1 MRKLLLSLWM
11 GIVVLAA
18 GCGRNLDPTCG
29 QKEVDVSFDMDVAQ
43 SMTKAYGDGK
53 TVNTLHVYAYLV
65 DPATGSLAYIDPDS
79 HGENCPS
86 QTLGMT
92 GGKTSYSTRLV
103 TGQKYVIVF
112 WADYESKGYV
122 SPYDYD
128 NATHTISVKD
138 HNPQVSAVSAND
150 EWRDAFYAV
159 ETIEVSGAIGGR
171 TVHLKRPFAQVNI
184 GVTDQVMSKA
194 ASKGITFKDLSVTF
208 SNVASKID
216 LVTGKV
222 YRVISDGD
230 HADHA
235 DYVPFKASSLPDPIQ
250 KFVVGGVEYNLISM
264 NYVLVDQNEEGT
276 LARNISLLSDRG
288 KFRRQ
293 FSNVILRANHKTNIV
308 GDIIGGE

>member
-1 MRKLLLSLWM
+1 MSVWM

-29 QKEVDVSFDMDVAQ
+29 PKEVDVSFDMDATQ
-43 SMTKAYGDGK
+43 SMTKAYGNGM

-65 DPATGSLAYIDPDS
+65 DPVTGSLAYIDPAS

-92 GGKTSYSTRLV
+92 GGKASYSTRLV

-112 WADYESKGYV
+112 WADYESDGYE
-122 SPYDYD
+122 SPYTYD

-138 HNPQVSAVSAND
+138 YNPQVYAVPAND
-150 EWRDAFYAV
+150 ERRDAFYAV
-159 ETIEVSGAIGGR
+159 ETIAVSGAIGGR

-184 GVTDQVMSKA
+184 GVTDQVMTDA
-194 ASKGITFKDLSVTF
+194 ASKGIIFEKMSVAF

-222 YRVISDGD
+222 YRFISGD
-230 HADHA
+230 DHA
-235 DYVPFKASSLPDPIQ
+235 DYVTFMTSSLPNQ
-250 KFVVGGVEYNLISM
+250 KFMVGGVEYNLISM
-264 NYVLVDQNEEGT
+264 NYVLVDQSEEGT
-276 LARNISLLSDRG
+276 VARNISLISDG
-288 KFRRQ
+288 IHFKRQ

-308 GDIIGGE
+308 GDIIGGEQNN

>member
-1 MRKLLLSLWM
+1 MLSVLM

-18 GCGRNLDPTCG
+18 GCGRNLDPMCG
-29 QKEVDVSFDMDVAQ
+29 QKEVDVSFDMDATQ
-43 SMTKAYGDGK
+43 SMTKAYGDGM

-65 DPATGSLAYIDPDS
+65 DPDTGSLAYIDPDS

-92 GGKTSYSTRLV
+92 GGKASYSTRLV

-112 WADYESKGYV
+112 WADYRSADYD
-122 SPYDYD
+122 SPYTYD

-138 HNPQVSAVSAND
+138 HNPQVSAVPAN
-150 EWRDAFYAV
+150 EEKRDAFYAV
-159 ETIEVSGAIGGR
+159 ETIAVSGAIGGR
-171 TVHLKRPFAQVNI
+171 TVQLKRPFAQVNI

-194 ASKGITFKDLSVTF
+194 KSKGITFNDLSVTF

-216 LVTGKV
+216 LVTGEV
-222 YRVISDGD
+222 YRVVPGD
-230 HADHA
+230 DHA
-235 DYVPFKASSLPDPIQ
+235 DYVPFKATSLPDPIQ

-276 LARNISLLSDRG
+276 VSRNISLLSDSG
-288 KFRRQ
+288 KFQRQ

>member
-29 QKEVDVSFDMDVAQ
+29 QKEVDVSFDMDATQ
-43 SMTKAYGDGK
+43 SMTKAYGDGMN
-53 TVNTLHVYAYLV
+53 VNTLHVYAYLV
-65 DPATGSLAYIDPDS
+65 DPVTGSLAYIDPAS

-92 GGKTSYSTRLV
+92 GGKASYSTRLV

-112 WADYESKGYV
+112 WADYESDGYD
-122 SPYDYD
+122 SPYTYD

-138 HNPQVSAVSAND
+138 YNPQVYAVPAND
-150 EWRDAFYAV
+150 ERRDAFYAV
-159 ETIEVSGAIGGR
+159 ETIAVSGAIGGR

-184 GVTDQVMSKA
+184 GVTDQVITDA
-194 ASKGITFKDLSVTF
+194 ASKGITFRDLSVAFT
-208 SNVASKID
+208 NVASKID

-222 YRVISDGD
+222 YRAISGG
-230 HADHA
+230 DHA
-235 DYVPFKASSLPDPIQ
+235 DYVTFMTSSLPNQ
-250 KFVVGGVEYNLISM
+250 NFMVGGVKYNLISM
-264 NYVLVDQNEEGT
+264 NYVLVDQSEEGT
-276 LARNISLLSDRG
+276 VARNISLISDG
-288 KFRRQ
+288 IHFKRQ

-308 GDIIGGE
+308 GDIIGGEQNN

>member
-1 MRKLLLSLWM
+1 
-11 GIVVLAA
+11 
-18 GCGRNLDPTCG
+18 
-29 QKEVDVSFDMDVAQ
+29 MDATQ
-43 SMTKAYGDGK
+43 SMTKAYGDGM

-65 DPATGSLAYIDPDS
+65 DPDTGSLAYIDPAS

-92 GGKTSYSTRLV
+92 GGKASYSTRLV

-112 WADYESKGYV
+112 WADYRSGDYD
-122 SPYDYD
+122 SPYTYD
-128 NATHTISVKD
+128 NATHTISVED
-138 HNPQVSAVSAND
+138 HNPQVYAVPAND
-150 EWRDAFYAV
+150 ERRDAFYAV

-184 GVTDQVMSKA
+184 GVTDQVMSNAK
-194 ASKGITFKDLSVTF
+194 SKGITFKNLSVSFT
-208 SNVASKID
+208 NVASKID

-222 YRVISDGD
+222 DRFISGDD
-230 HADHA
+230 HADH
-235 DYVPFKASSLPDPIQ
+235 VTFRASSLPNQ

-264 NYVLVDQNEEGT
+264 NYVLVDQSEEGT
-276 LARNISLLSDRG
+276 VARYISLLSDG
-288 KFRRQ
+288 GTFQRQ

>member
-29 QKEVDVSFDMDVAQ
+29 QKEVDVSFDMDATQ
-43 SMTKAYGDGK
+43 SMTKAYGDGM
-53 TVNTLHVYAYLV
+53 TVNTLHVYAYLE
-65 DPATGSLAYIDPDS
+65 DPVTGSLTYIVPDS
-79 HGENCPS
+79 HGKDCPS

-92 GGKTSYSTRLV
+92 GGKASYSTRLV

-112 WADYESKGYV
+112 WADYQSKGYD
-122 SPYDYD
+122 SPYTYD

-138 HNPQVSAVSAND
+138 HNPQVAAVLAND
-150 EWRDAFYAV
+150 ERRDAFYAV

-184 GVTDQVMSKA
+184 GVTDQVMSNA
-194 ASKGITFKDLSVTF
+194 ASKEIAFKNLSVAFT
-208 SNVASKID
+208 NVASKID

-222 YRVISDGD
+222 YRIISDDD
-230 HADHA
+230 HADH
-235 DYVPFKASSLPDPIQ
+235 VTFRASSLPDK
-250 KFVVGGVEYNLISM
+250 KFIIVGGVKYNLISM

-276 LARNISLLSDRG
+276 VARNISLLSDG
-288 KFRRQ
+288 GTFQRQ

>member
-1 MRKLLLSLWM
+1 MSKLLLSVWM
-11 GIVVLAA
+11 GIMVLAA

-43 SMTKAYGDGK
+43 SATKAYGDGK
-53 TVNTLHVYAYLV
+53 TVNTVHVYAYLV
-65 DPATGSLAYIDPDS
+65 DPATGSLAYIDPAS

-86 QTLGMT
+86 QTLSMT
-92 GGKTSYSTRLV
+92 GGKASYSTRLV

-112 WADYESKGYV
+112 WADYRSADYN
-122 SPYDYD
+122 SPYTYD

-138 HNPQVSAVSAND
+138 HNHQVNAAPAND
-150 EWRDAFYAV
+150 ERRDAFYAV
-159 ETIEVSGAIGGR
+159 ETIAVSGAIGGR
-171 TVHLKRPFAQVNI
+171 TVQLKRPFAQVNI

-194 ASKGITFKDLSVTF
+194 ESKGIFFKDLSVTF

-216 LVTGKV
+216 LVTGEV
-222 YRVISDGD
+222 YRDVPDD
-230 HADHA
+230 DHA
-235 DYVPFKASSLPDPIQ
+235 DYVPFKASPLPDR

-264 NYVLVDQNEEGT
+264 NYVLVDQSEEGT
-276 LARNISLLSDRG
+276 VSRNISLLSDGG
-288 KFRRQ
+288 KFQRQ

>member
-11 GIVVLAA
+11 GTVVLAA

-29 QKEVDVSFDMDVAQ
+29 QKEVDVSFDMDATQ
-43 SMTKAYGDGK
+43 SMTKAYGDGM

-65 DPATGSLAYIDPDS
+65 DPVTGSLAYIDPAS

-92 GGKTSYSTRLV
+92 GGKASYSTRLV

-112 WADYESKGYV
+112 WADYESDGYD
-122 SPYDYD
+122 SPYTYD

-138 HNPQVSAVSAND
+138 YNPQVYAVPAND
-150 EWRDAFYAV
+150 ERRDAFYAV
-159 ETIEVSGAIGGR
+159 ETIAVSGAIGGR

-184 GVTDQVMSKA
+184 GVTDQVMTDA
-194 ASKGITFKDLSVTF
+194 ASKGIAFKNLSVAFT
-208 SNVASKID
+208 NVASKID

-222 YRVISDGD
+222 DRFISGD
-230 HADHA
+230 DHA
-235 DYVPFKASSLPDPIQ
+235 DYVTFMTSSLPNQ
-250 KFVVGGVEYNLISM
+250 KFMVGGVEYNLISM
-264 NYVLVDQNEEGT
+264 NYVLVDQSEEGT
-276 LARNISLLSDRG
+276 VARNISLISDG
-288 KFRRQ
+288 GNLNRQ

-308 GDIIGGE
+308 GDIIGVK

>member
-1 MRKLLLSLWM
+1 MLSVLM

-43 SMTKAYGDGK
+43 SATKAYGDGK
-53 TVNTLHVYAYLV
+53 TVNTVHVYAYLV
-65 DPATGSLAYIDPDS
+65 DPATGSLAYIDPAS

-92 GGKTSYSTRLV
+92 GGKASYSTRLV

-112 WADYESKGYV
+112 WADYRSADYD
-122 SPYDYD
+122 SPYTYD

-138 HNPQVSAVSAND
+138 HNYQVYAVPAND
-150 EWRDAFYAV
+150 EHRDAFYAV
-159 ETIEVSGAIGGR
+159 DTIAVSGAIGGR

-184 GVTDQVMSKA
+184 GVTDQAMSKA
-194 ASKGITFKDLSVTF
+194 ASKGITLEDLSVTF

-216 LVTGKV
+216 LVTGEV

-235 DYVPFKASSLPDPIQ
+235 DYVPFKASSLPTQ

-264 NYVLVDQNEEGT
+264 NYVLVDQSEEGT
-276 LARNISLLSDRG
+276 LVRNISLLSDGG
-288 KFRRQ
+288 KFQRQ
-293 FSNVILRANHKTNIV
+293 FSDVTLRANHKTNIV
-308 GDIIGGE
+308 GDIISGE

>member
-1 MRKLLLSLWM
+1 MRKLLLSLLI

-29 QKEVDVSFDMDVAQ
+29 QKEVGVSFDMDATQ
-43 SMTKAYGDGK
+43 SMTKAYGDGL

-65 DPATGSLAYIDPDS
+65 DPVTGSLAYIEPAS

-92 GGKTSYSTRLV
+92 GGKASYSTQLV

-112 WADYESKGYV
+112 WADYQSDGYA
-122 SPYDYD
+122 SPYAYD
-128 NATHTISVKD
+128 NATHTISVED
-138 HNPQVSAVSAND
+138 HNPQVYAVPAND
-150 EWRDAFYAV
+150 ERRDAFYAV

-184 GVTDQVMSKA
+184 GVTDQVMSNAK
-194 ASKGITFKDLSVTF
+194 SKGITFKNLSVAFT
-208 SNVASKID
+208 NVASKID

-222 YRVISDGD
+222 DRFISGDD
-230 HADHA
+230 HADH
-235 DYVPFKASSLPDPIQ
+235 VIFRASSLPDK
-250 KFVVGGVEYNLISM
+250 KFIIVGGVKYNLISM

-276 LARNISLLSDRG
+276 VARNISLLSDGG
-288 KFRRQ
+288 KFQRQ

-308 GDIIGGE
+308 GDIISGE

>member
-1 MRKLLLSLWM
+1 MRKLLLSVLM

-43 SMTKAYGDGK
+43 SATKAYGNGM
-53 TVNTLHVYAYLV
+53 TVNTVHVYAYLV
-65 DPATGSLAYIDPDS
+65 DPATGSLAYIDPAS

-92 GGKTSYSTRLV
+92 GGKASYSTRLV

-112 WADYESKGYV
+112 WADYRSDGDV
-122 SPYDYD
+122 SPYYTYH

-138 HNPQVSAVSAND
+138 HNNQDYAVPAN
-150 EWRDAFYAV
+150 EEKRDAFYAV
-159 ETIEVSGAIGGR
+159 ETIAVSGAIGGR
-171 TVHLKRPFAQVNI
+171 TVQLKRPFAQVNI

-194 ASKGITFKDLSVTF
+194 KSKGITFKDLSVTF

-216 LVTGKV
+216 LVTGEV
-222 YRVISDGD
+222 YRVISGD
-230 HADHA
+230 DHA
-235 DYVPFKASSLPDPIQ
+235 DYVPFKATSLPDPIQ

-264 NYVLVDQNEEGT
+264 NYVLVDQSEEGT
-276 LARNISLLSDRG
+276 VSKNISLLSDG
-288 KFRRQ
+288 GTFKRQ

>member
-1 MRKLLLSLWM
+1 M

-29 QKEVDVSFDMDVAQ
+29 QKEVDVSFDMDATQ
-43 SMTKAYGDGK
+43 SMTKAYGDGM

-65 DPATGSLAYIDPDS
+65 DPVTGSLAYIDPDS

-92 GGKTSYSTRLV
+92 GGKASYSTRLV

-138 HNPQVSAVSAND
+138 HNPQVSAVPAND
-150 EWRDAFYAV
+150 ERRDAFYAV

-184 GVTDQVMSKA
+184 GVTDQVMSNKEIA
-194 ASKGITFKDLSVTF
+194 FKNLSVAFT
-208 SNVASKID
+208 NVASKID

-222 YRVISDGD
+222 DRFISGDD
-230 HADHA
+230 HADH
-235 DYVPFKASSLPDPIQ
+235 VTFRASSLPNQ
-250 KFVVGGVEYNLISM
+250 KFMVGGVKYNLISM
-264 NYVLVDQNEEGT
+264 NYVLVDQSEEGT
-276 LARNISLLSDRG
+276 VARYISLLSDG
-288 KFRRQ
+288 GTFQRQ

-308 GDIIGGE
+308 GDIIGIK

>member
-29 QKEVDVSFDMDVAQ
+29 QKEVDVSFDMDATQ
-43 SMTKAYGDGK
+43 SMTKAYGDGMN
-53 TVNTLHVYAYLV
+53 VNTLHVYAYLV
-65 DPATGSLAYIDPDS
+65 DPVTGSLAYIDPAS

-92 GGKTSYSTRLV
+92 GGKASYSTRLV

-112 WADYESKGYV
+112 WADYESDGYD
-122 SPYDYD
+122 SPYTYD

-138 HNPQVSAVSAND
+138 YDPQRYAVPAND
-150 EWRDAFYAV
+150 ERRDAFYAV
-159 ETIEVSGAIGGR
+159 ETIAVSGAIGGR

-184 GVTDQVMSKA
+184 GVTDQVMTDA
-194 ASKGITFKDLSVTF
+194 ASKGIAFKNLSVAFT
-208 SNVASKID
+208 NVASKID

-222 YRVISDGD
+222 DRFISGD
-230 HADHA
+230 DHA
-235 DYVPFKASSLPDPIQ
+235 DYVTFMTSSLPNQ
-250 KFVVGGVEYNLISM
+250 KFMVGGVEYNLISM
-264 NYVLVDQNEEGT
+264 NYVLVDQSEEGT
-276 LARNISLLSDRG
+276 VARNISLISDG
-288 KFRRQ
+288 GNLNRQ

-308 GDIIGGE
+308 GDIIGGEQNN

>member
-1 MRKLLLSLWM
+1 M

-29 QKEVDVSFDMDVAQ
+29 QKEVDVSFDMDATQ
-43 SMTKAYGDGK
+43 SMTKAYGAGM

-65 DPATGSLAYIDPDS
+65 DPVTGSLAYIDPAT

-92 GGKTSYSTRLV
+92 GGKASYSTRLV

-112 WADYESKGYV
+112 WADYRSKVDV
-122 SPYDYD
+122 SPYYTYD
-128 NATHTISVKD
+128 NETHTISVED
-138 HNPQVSAVSAND
+138 HNKQDSAVPAND
-150 EWRDAFYAV
+150 ERRDAFYAV
-159 ETIEVSGAIGGR
+159 ETIAVSGAIGGR

-184 GVTDQVMSKA
+184 GVTDQVMSNAK
-194 ASKGITFKDLSVTF
+194 SKGITFKNLSVAFT
-208 SNVASKID
+208 NVASKID

-222 YRVISDGD
+222 DRVISGDD
-230 HADHA
+230 HADH
-235 DYVPFKASSLPDPIQ
+235 VTFRASSLPDK
-250 KFVVGGVEYNLISM
+250 KFMVGGVEYNLISM
-264 NYVLVDQNEEGT
+264 NYVLVDQSEEGT
-276 LARNISLLSDRG
+276 VARNISLLSDG
-288 KFRRQ
+288 GTFKRQ

>member
-29 QKEVDVSFDMDVAQ
+29 QKEVDVSFDMDATQ
-43 SMTKAYGDGK
+43 SMTKAYGDGM

-65 DPATGSLAYIDPDS
+65 DLVTGSLAYIDPDS

-92 GGKTSYSTRLV
+92 GGKASYSTRLV

-112 WADYESKGYV
+112 WADYESDGYD
-122 SPYDYD
+122 SPYTYD

-138 HNPQVSAVSAND
+138 YNPQLYAVPAND
-150 EWRDAFYAV
+150 ERRDAFYAV
-159 ETIEVSGAIGGR
+159 ETIAVSGAIGGR

-184 GVTDQVMSKA
+184 GVTDQVMTDA
-194 ASKGITFKDLSVTF
+194 ASKGIAFKNLSVAFT
-208 SNVASKID
+208 NVASKID

-222 YRVISDGD
+222 DRFISGN
-230 HADHA
+230 DHA
-235 DYVPFKASSLPDPIQ
+235 DYVTFMTSSLPNQ
-250 KFVVGGVEYNLISM
+250 KFMVGGVKYNLISM
-264 NYVLVDQNEEGT
+264 NYVLVDQSEEGT
-276 LARNISLLSDRG
+276 VARNISLISDGG
-288 KFRRQ
+288 KLNRQ

-308 GDIIGGE
+308 GDIIVGEQNN

>member
-29 QKEVDVSFDMDVAQ
+29 QKEVDVSFDMDATQ
-43 SMTKAYGDGK
+43 SMTKAYGDGM

-65 DPATGSLAYIDPDS
+65 DPDTGSLAYIDPAS

-92 GGKTSYSTRLV
+92 GGKASYSTRLV

-112 WADYESKGYV
+112 WADYQSDDYD
-122 SPYDYD
+122 SPYTYD
-128 NATHTISVKD
+128 NATHTISVED
-138 HNPQVSAVSAND
+138 HNYQVYAVPAND
-150 EWRDAFYAV
+150 EQRDAFYAV
-159 ETIEVSGAIGGR
+159 ETIAVSGAIGGR

-184 GVTDQVMSKA
+184 GVTDQVMSNAK
-194 ASKGITFKDLSVTF
+194 SKGITFKNLSVAF

-222 YRVISDGD
+222 DRFISDGD

-235 DYVPFKASSLPDPIQ
+235 DYVTFGASSLPNQ
-250 KFVVGGVEYNLISM
+250 KFMVGGVEYNLISM

-276 LARNISLLSDRG
+276 VARNISLISDG
-288 KFRRQ
+288 DKFKRQ

-308 GDIIGGE
+308 GDIIGIK

>member
-29 QKEVDVSFDMDVAQ
+29 QKEVDVSFDMDATQ
-43 SMTKAYGDGK
+43 SMTKAYGDGM

-65 DPATGSLAYIDPDS
+65 DPVTGSLAYIDPAS

-92 GGKTSYSTRLV
+92 GGKASYSTRLV

-112 WADYESKGYV
+112 WADYESDGYD
-122 SPYDYD
+122 SPYTYD

-138 HNPQVSAVSAND
+138 YNPQVYAVPAND
-150 EWRDAFYAV
+150 ERRDAFYAV
-159 ETIEVSGAIGGR
+159 ETIAVSGAIGGR

-184 GVTDQVMSKA
+184 GVTDQVMTDA
-194 ASKGITFKDLSVTF
+194 ASKGIIFEKMSVAF

-222 YRVISDGD
+222 DRFISGD
-230 HADHA
+230 DHA
-235 DYVPFKASSLPDPIQ
+235 DYVTFMTSSLPNQ
-250 KFVVGGVEYNLISM
+250 KFMVGGVKYNLISM
-264 NYVLVDQNEEGT
+264 NYVLVDQSEEGT
-276 LARNISLLSDRG
+276 VARNISLISDG
-288 KFRRQ
+288 GNLNRQ

-308 GDIIGGE
+308 GDIIGVK

>member
-1 MRKLLLSLWM
+1 MLSVLM

-29 QKEVDVSFDMDVAQ
+29 QKEVDVSFDMDATQ
-43 SMTKAYGDGK
+43 SATKAYGDGM
-53 TVNTLHVYAYLV
+53 TVNTVHVYAYLV
-65 DPATGSLAYIDPDS
+65 DPATGSLAYIDPAS

-92 GGKTSYSTRLV
+92 DGKASYSTRLV

-112 WADYESKGYV
+112 WADYQSKGYD
-122 SPYDYD
+122 SPYTYD

-138 HNPQVSAVSAND
+138 HNYQVYAVPAND
-150 EWRDAFYAV
+150 EHRDAFYAV
-159 ETIEVSGAIGGR
+159 DTIAVSGAIGGR

-184 GVTDQVMSKA
+184 GVTDQVMSNA
-194 ASKGITFKDLSVTF
+194 SSKGITLEDLSVTF

-235 DYVPFKASSLPDPIQ
+235 DYVPFKASSLPDK
-250 KFVVGGVEYNLISM
+250 KFIIVGGVKYNLISM

-276 LARNISLLSDRG
+276 VARNISLLSDGG
-288 KFRRQ
+288 KFQRQ

>member
-1 MRKLLLSLWM
+1 MRKLLISLWM

-29 QKEVDVSFDMDVAQ
+29 QKEVDVSFDMDATQ
-43 SMTKAYGDGK
+43 YATKAYGDGM
-53 TVNTLHVYAYLV
+53 TVNTVHVYAYLV
-65 DPATGSLAYIDPDS
+65 DPDTGSLAYIDPAS

-92 GGKTSYSTRLV
+92 GGKASYSTRLV

-112 WADYESKGYV
+112 WADYRSDGDV
-122 SPYDYD
+122 SPYYTYD
-128 NATHTISVKD
+128 NATHTISVED
-138 HNPQVSAVSAND
+138 HNNQDYAVLAND

-159 ETIEVSGAIGGR
+159 ETIAVSGAIGGR

-184 GVTDQVMSKA
+184 GVTDQVMSNA
-194 ASKGITFKDLSVTF
+194 ASKGITFTNLSVAF

-222 YRVISDGD
+222 YRVISGND
-230 HADHA
+230 HADH
-235 DYVPFKASSLPDPIQ
+235 VTFGASLLPDPNQ

-264 NYVLVDQNEEGT
+264 NYVLVDQSEEGT
-276 LARNISLLSDRG
+276 LARNISLISDRG
-288 KFRRQ
+288 KFKRQ

>member
-1 MRKLLLSLWM
+1 MRKLLLSVWM

-18 GCGRNLDPTCG
+18 GCGRNLDSTCG
-29 QKEVDVSFDMDVAQ
+29 QKEVDVSFDMDATQ
-43 SMTKAYGDGK
+43 SMTKAYGDGM

-65 DPATGSLAYIDPDS
+65 DPDTGSLTYIVSDPN
-79 HGENCPS
+79 GKNCPS

-92 GGKTSYSTRLV
+92 GGKASYSTRLV

-112 WADYESKGYV
+112 WADYKSDGYV

-138 HNPQVSAVSAND
+138 HNYQVYAVPAND
-150 EWRDAFYAV
+150 ERRDAFYAV
-159 ETIEVSGAIGGR
+159 ETIAVSGAIGGR

-184 GVTDQVMSKA
+184 GVTDQVMSNAK
-194 ASKGITFKDLSVTF
+194 SEGITFENLSVTF

-222 YRVISDGD
+222 YRIISDGD

-235 DYVPFKASSLPDPIQ
+235 DYVPFKASSLPNQ
-250 KFVVGGVEYNLISM
+250 RFMVGGVEYNLISM
-264 NYVLVDQNEEGT
+264 NYVLVDQSEEGT
-276 LARNISLLSDRG
+276 LARNISLISDSG
-288 KFRRQ
+288 KFQRQ

>member
-1 MRKLLLSLWM
+1 MRKLLLSVWM

-29 QKEVDVSFDMDVAQ
+29 QKEVDVSFDMDATQ
-43 SMTKAYGDGK
+43 SMTKAYGDGM

-65 DPATGSLAYIDPDS
+65 DPATGSLAYIDPAS

-92 GGKTSYSTRLV
+92 GGKASYSTRLV

-112 WADYESKGYV
+112 WADYRSDGYD
-122 SPYDYD
+122 SPYTYD

-138 HNPQVSAVSAND
+138 HNYQVYAVPAND
-150 EWRDAFYAV
+150 ERRDAFYAV
-159 ETIEVSGAIGGR
+159 ETIAVSGAIGGR

-184 GVTDQVMSKA
+184 GVTDQVMSNA

-235 DYVPFKASSLPDPIQ
+235 DYVPFKASSLPNQ
-250 KFVVGGVEYNLISM
+250 KFMVGGVEYNLISM
-264 NYVLVDQNEEGT
+264 NYVLVDQSEEGT
-276 LARNISLLSDRG
+276 VARNISLLSDG
-288 KFRRQ
+288 GTFKRQ

>member
-29 QKEVDVSFDMDVAQ
+29 QKEVDVSFDMDATQ
-43 SMTKAYGDGK
+43 SVTKAYGDGM
-53 TVNTLHVYAYLV
+53 TVNTLHVYAYMV
-65 DPATGSLAYIDPDS
+65 DPVTGSLTYIVPDPN
-79 HGENCPS
+79 GKNCPS

-92 GGKTSYSTRLV
+92 GGKASYSTRLV

-112 WADYESKGYV
+112 WADYRSKGYV
-122 SPYDYD
+122 SPYTYD
-128 NATHTISVKD
+128 KETHTISVEG
-138 HNPQVSAVSAND
+138 HNKQDYAVPAND
-150 EWRDAFYAV
+150 EGRDAFYAV

-184 GVTDQVMSKA
+184 GVTDQVMSNAK
-194 ASKGITFKDLSVTF
+194 SKGITFKNLSVAFT
-208 SNVASKID
+208 NVASKID

-222 YRVISDGD
+222 DRVISGD
-230 HADHA
+230 DYADHVTFMA
-235 DYVPFKASSLPDPIQ
+235 NSLLDK
-250 KFVVGGVEYNLISM
+250 KFIIVGGVKYNLISM

-276 LARNISLLSDRG
+276 VARNISLLSDG
-288 KFRRQ
+288 GTFQRQ

>member
-29 QKEVDVSFDMDVAQ
+29 QKEVDVSFDMDATQ
-43 SMTKAYGDGK
+43 SMTKAYGNGM

-65 DPATGSLAYIDPDS
+65 DPVTGSLAYIDPDS

-92 GGKTSYSTRLV
+92 GGKASYSTRLV

-112 WADYESKGYV
+112 WADYQSDGYA
-122 SPYDYD
+122 SPYAYD
-128 NATHTISVKD
+128 NATHTISVED
-138 HNPQVSAVSAND
+138 HNPQVSAVPAND
-150 EWRDAFYAV
+150 ERRDAFYAV
-159 ETIEVSGAIGGR
+159 ETIAVSGAIGGR

-184 GVTDQVMSKA
+184 GVTDQVMFNAK
-194 ASKGITFKDLSVTF
+194 SKGITFEDLSVAF

-222 YRVISDGD
+222 DRFISDGD

-235 DYVPFKASSLPDPIQ
+235 DYVTFMASSLPNQ
-250 KFVVGGVEYNLISM
+250 KFMVGGVEYNLISM
-264 NYVLVDQNEEGT
+264 NYELVDQNEEGT
-276 LARNISLLSDRG
+276 VARNTSLISDG
-288 KFRRQ
+288 ITFQRQ